1 MAEIALEAV
10 VDFPVLAVA
19 EASQARIVVVEYF
32 LLILAWIVEVV
43 DLAREVADSIEAADL
58 EATEDLLVA
67 TEAASVATEEATA
80 VTEDPLVV
88 EAAVEDFAEDR
99 EEVSGIIEDISN
111 AS

>member
-19 EASQARIVVVEYF
+19 EASQARIAVAEYF

-43 DLAREVADSIEAADL
+43 DLAREVADL
-58 EATEDLLVA
+58 EATEDRLVA

-80 VTEDPLVV
+80 ITEDPLVV
-88 EAAVEDFAEDR
+88 EDLAEDS
-99 EEVSGIIEDISN
+99 EEVSGIIEDIFN

>member
-1 MAEIALEAV
+1 VAEIALEAV

-19 EASQARIVVVEYF
+19 EASQARIAVAEYF

-43 DLAREVADSIEAADL
+43 DLAREVADL
-58 EATEDLLVA
+58 EATEDRLVA

-80 VTEDPLVV
+80 ITEDPLVV
-88 EAAVEDFAEDR
+88 EAAVEDLAEDS
-99 EEVSGIIEDISN
+99 EEVSGIIEDIFN